1 MIESMTDETLTDEPW
16 SIDRILNPE
25 DYAAMESASGNS
37 TASADEKA
45 AKPRGLPALI
55 SRELGDFGFLVG
67 TFFVALP
74 GFIITTT
81 LFSVGVGTIPITVG
95 LAVLILC
102 LSIAGGFARF
112 HRNLLAS
119 RGIHINQP
127 VYPHQ
132 AGQTGRLRRLAH
144 AQSWRELLHA
154 FVVFVIS
161 TVTFPIGSAFLVA
174 GPGGLLFGF
183 WSRWLPQNDPESGLA
198 YLLGFPGRFADVA
211 VQTILGAL
219 FLIAAPFVMR
229 GLVMLHAG
237 IARGLLDDEASVLR
251 QQVSQ
256 LTTSRAAAGEAEAL
270 TLRKFERDLHDGP
283 QQRLVRLGMDISAA
297 QRRMDTDPDDA
308 RDMLQTA
315 FDQSQD
321 ALTEIRT
328 LSRGI
333 APPILTE
340 QGLSAAITTAAAR
353 STVPTSVEV
362 DDVALNDTAQ
372 NAAYFVVAE
381 SLANMAKHSRA
392 TSCSVQLRQL
402 GAVAVLTIT
411 DDGVGGASMAKGHG
425 LAGLTDRLSGV
436 DGTLAV
442 SSPSGGPTHI
452 TATIPISHE

>member
-1 MIESMTDETLTDEPW
+1 MDETAVDEPW
-16 SIDRILNPE
+16 SIDHILNPE
-25 DYAAMESASGNS
+25 KYEAMESESSG
-37 TASADEKA
+37 A
-45 AKPRGLPALI
+45 AGIPGDAVEPRGLRALVH
-55 SRELGDFGFLVG
+55 RELGDFGFLVA

-81 LFSVGVGTIPITVG
+81 LFWVGVGTIPIVVG

-112 HRNLLAS
+112 HRNLLGS
-119 RGIHINQP
+119 RGIHISEP
-127 VYPHQ
+127 VYPHHT
-132 AGQTGRLRRLAH
+132 GQRGRLRRLAH
-144 AQSWRELLHA
+144 AQSWRDLLHA
-154 FVVFVIS
+154 FVAFVIS
-161 TVTFPIGSAFLVA
+161 TVTFPIGLTFLVA
-174 GPGGLLFGF
+174 GPGGLLYGF
-183 WSRWLPQNDPESGLA
+183 WSRWLPQNEPESGLA

-211 VQTILGAL
+211 VQTISGAL
-219 FLIAAPFVMR
+219 LLITAPFVMR

-297 QRRMDTDPDDA
+297 QRRMETDPTEA

-333 APPILTE
+333 APPILTD
-340 QGLSAAITTAAAR
+340 QGLPAAITTLAAR
-353 STVPTSVEV
+353 STVPTSAEV
-362 DDVALNDTAQ
+362 DDVALSDAAQ

-381 SLANMAKHSRA
+381 SLANMAKHSQA
-392 TSCSVQLRQL
+392 TTCSVELRRL

-411 DDGVGGASMAKGHG
+411 DDGVGGASMAKGNG
-425 LAGLTDRLSGV
+425 IAGLTDRLSGV

-442 SSPSGGPTHI
+442 SSPAGGPTHI
-452 TATIPISHE
+452 TATIPLSSE